1 MTDKPTTESTTRSV
15 LQGQTALI
23 TGASSGL
30 GRASALA
37 FAQAGA
43 DVALLARSERDLR
56 AVADEVERLGRRALV
71 LPTDLAD
78 ETSVLSA
85 VEQVIGSSG
94 RVDVL
99 LNNAGTDVPGAVKDL
114 EVGDWDLVL
123 NVNLR
128 APFLLAK
135 AVFPHMQTQGRGS
148 IINVSSVAG
157 KRGWANAA
165 AYCASK
171 FGLTGFTQALHAEGK
186 KHGIRAVVVYPGAM
200 ATNWGDW
207 TPEAREEDK
216 QGSRSSS
223 EALSPEDAASFLVW
237 LAAAPQTMV
246 LTEAVMMPLQEQG
259 WP

>member
-1 MTDKPTTESTTRSV
+1 MTQTTPNLE
-15 LQGQTALI
+15 GQVALI

-30 GRASALA
+30 GKASALA

-43 DVALLARSERDLR
+43 DVALLARSERDLQ
-56 AVADEVERLGRRALV
+56 AVGDEVEQLGRRTLM

-78 ETSVLSA
+78 EAAILNAAERTVNTL
-85 VEQVIGSSG
+85 G
-94 RVDVL
+94 RIDVL

-114 EVGDWDLVL
+114 AASDWDLVL

-135 AVFPHMQTQGRGS
+135 AVFPTMQAQGRGT

-171 FGLTGFTQALHAEGK
+171 FGLSGFTQALHAEGK
-186 KHGIRAVVVYPGAM
+186 EHGIRAVVVYPGAM
-200 ATNWGDW
+200 ATNWGNW
-207 TPEAREEDK
+207 TPEARRGD
-216 QGSRSSS
+216 SAADPSS
-223 EALSPEDAASFLVW
+223 EALSPEDAGAFLVW

-246 LTEAVMMPLQEQG
+246 LTETVMMPLKEQG

>member
-1 MTDKPTTESTTRSV
+1 MTNESTTESG
-15 LQGQTALI
+15 LQDQVVLI

-37 FAQAGA
+37 FARAGA

-56 AVADEVERLGRRALV
+56 AVADEVEGLGGRALV
-71 LPTDLAD
+71 LPTDLSD
-78 ETSVLSA
+78 ETALLSA
-85 VEQVIGSSG
+85 VEQVVDSFG

-99 LNNAGTDVPGAVKDL
+99 LNNAGTDVPGPVTGLSAN
-114 EVGDWDLVL
+114 DWDLVL

-135 AVFPHMQTQGRGS
+135 AVFPTMQGQGGGT

-186 KHGIRAVVVYPGAM
+186 EHGIRAVVVYPGAM

-207 TPEAREEDK
+207 TPEAREKDK
-216 QGSRSSS
+216 PGNHSSS
-223 EALSPEDAASFLVW
+223 KALTPEDAALFLVW
-237 LAAAPQTMV
+237 LACAPQTMV
-246 LTEAVMMPLQEQG
+246 LTETVMMPLKEQG

>member
-1 MTDKPTTESTTRSV
+1 MTNGSITESALQDQVV
-15 LQGQTALI
+15 LV

-43 DVALLARSERDLR
+43 DVALLARSERELQV
-56 AVADEVERLGRRALV
+56 VADEVEKLGRRALALPIDLSDEAAV
-71 LPTDLAD
+71 LTAAERTVSTL
-78 ETSVLSA
+78 
-85 VEQVIGSSG
+85 G
-94 RVDVL
+94 RIDVL
-99 LNNAGTDVPGAVKDL
+99 LNNAGTDVPGSVTALSVD
-114 EVGDWDLVL
+114 DWDLVL
-123 NVNLR
+123 AVNLR

-135 AVFPHMQTQGRGS
+135 SVFPTMQAQGRGT

-157 KRGWANAA
+157 KRGWANAS

-186 KHGIRAVVVYPGAM
+186 EHGIRAVVVYPGAM

-207 TPEAREEDK
+207 TPEARQADEQE
-216 QGSRSSS
+216 SRPSS

-246 LTEAVMMPLQEQG
+246 LTETVMMPLKEQG